1 VIRVLVLVVAFLVG
15 LCPKVDAGDVLVV
28 DIYGPGQSKI
38 NLFIADPLARDAAT
52 SLAAVPENAPTTLQ
66 QYIQSNC
73 AFLPFFSM
81 VAGRDVVG
89 GSSPGGFAAPNIDF
103 QRFKLSR
110 VDVLVTAAWQP
121 RQGGIGDVE
130 LRAYEV
136 FSGRLIVGRGYTVQN
151 RQQLPEVAARFCAD
165 LMEALTGRGDFFRSN
180 LAFVKRDG
188 QRKQIFMS
196 TAQGVG
202 VQQITNL
209 DGVCMS
215 PSWSHDGQ
223 KLVFAFLDQKGHSI
237 CEWNRAT
244 RQLRRLKM
252 PGSTVISP
260 AFTSRGTIA
269 VALDMGGSPDIYELN
284 ADFSIARVLEQ
295 HWAIDVSPDFDATGS
310 KMAFVSN
317 RLGNPQVFVKD
328 LAGGGVNRVSY
339 DGKYNTAPSLSPDG
353 KLVVYSH
360 LINGYHKL
368 FLADLVSGV
377 EKQLTFGP
385 GSDEDPSWSPDGYFI
400 AFSSS
405 RSGGYQIYVTTKHG
419 DEPILIPTGP
429 GESFAPAWGKL

>member
-1 VIRVLVLVVAFLVG
+1 MRLLPALLLCVLVL
-15 LCPKVDAGDVLVV
+15 CPRWGMAGDVLTV
-28 DIYGPGQSKI
+28 DIYGPGQTKV
-38 NLFIADPLARDAAT
+38 NLFIADPLPREA
-52 SLAAVPENAPTTLQ
+52 SVPLSAVPENAPATLQ
-66 QYIQSNC
+66 QYIQSFC
-73 AFLPFFSM
+73 AFLPFFAM
-81 VAGRDVVG
+81 VPGRDVVG
-89 GSSPGGFAAPNIDF
+89 GPSPGGYLAQQIDF
-103 QRFKLSR
+103 GRFKLSR

-121 RQGGIGDVE
+121 QHAGLGDVE
-130 LRAYEV
+130 LRAFEV
-136 FSGRLIVGRGYTVQN
+136 FSGRLIIGRGYTVQN

-223 KLVFAFLDQKGHSI
+223 RLVFAFLDQKGHSI
-237 CEWNRAT
+237 CEWNRQT
-244 RQLRRLKM
+244 RELRRFRM

-260 AFTSRGTIA
+260 AFTARGTIA

-295 HWAIDVSPDFDATGS
+295 HWGIDVSPDFDASGT
-310 KMAFVSN
+310 KMVFVSN
-317 RLGNPQVFVKD
+317 RLGNPHVFVKD
-328 LAGGGVNRVSY
+328 LASGSLARVSFE
-339 DGKYNTAPSLSPDG
+339 GKYNTAPSISPDG

-360 LINGYHKL
+360 MIGGQHKL
-368 FLADLVSGV
+368 FLADLASGV
-377 EKQLTFGP
+377 ERQLTFGP
-385 GSDEDPSWSPDGYFI
+385 GNDEDASWSPDGYFI
-400 AFSSS
+400 AFSSN
-405 RSGGYQIYVTTKHG
+405 RAGGYQIYVTTKHG